1 MKSSDGMHYAP
12 KGKPAPVVK
21 PGEFVFAAVGLD
33 HGHIGGMCNGLME
46 AGATLKWIYDPDP
59 AKVEQ
64 YCKMY
69 PQARAA
75 RSEAEVLEDPEVR
88 LGLLGASLGLT
99 PGLTLKLPVWA
110 GSLGVLLAGVFVGML
125 ASALE
130 KILEVAPV
138 LLRRFHIMD
147 ESAGI
152 RWVMLV
158 GKTVGALL
166 GCLLYTL

>member
-1 MKSSDGMHYAP
+1 MA
-12 KGKPAPVVK
+12 KGY
-21 PGEFVFAAVGLD
+21 EAACAL
-33 HGHIGGMCNGLME
+33 LPRRLRE
-46 AGATLKWIYDPDP
+46 AALAVPEKE
-59 AKVEQ
+59 KVE
-64 YCKMY
+64 
-69 PQARAA
+69 
-75 RSEAEVLEDPEVR
+75 ELR
-88 LGLLGASLGLT
+88 LRQGGR
-99 PGLTLKLPVWA
+99 LTLTLPVWA

>member
-1 MKSSDGMHYAP
+1 MA
-12 KGKPAPVVK
+12 
-21 PGEFVFAAVGLD
+21 
-33 HGHIGGMCNGLME
+33 C
-46 AGATLKWIYDPDP
+46 
-59 AKVEQ
+59 
-64 YCKMY
+64 
-69 PQARAA
+69 
-75 RSEAEVLEDPEVR
+75 
-88 LGLLGASLGLT
+88 LLYTS
-99 PGLTLKLPVWA
+99 
-110 GSLGVLLAGVFVGML
+110 VLLAGVFVGML

>member
-1 MKSSDGMHYAP
+1 MNLRDLAGIP
-12 KGKPAPVVK
+12 L
-21 PGEFVFAAVGLD
+21 GLV
-33 HGHIGGMCNGLME
+33 
-46 AGATLKWIYDPDP
+46 AGAAMSVAVSCAWVVLHLP
-59 AKVEQ
+59 ARLQ
-64 YCKMY
+64 DMF
-69 PQARAA
+69 QAGSPRLFSLA
-75 RSEAEVLEDPEVR
+75 LL

-99 PGLTLKLPVWA
+99 PGLTLTLPVWA

>member
-1 MKSSDGMHYAP
+1 MNLRDLAGVP
-12 KGKPAPVVK
+12 L
-21 PGEFVFAAVGLD
+21 GLV
-33 HGHIGGMCNGLME
+33 
-46 AGATLKWIYDPDP
+46 AGAAMSVAVSCAWAVLHLP
-59 AKVEQ
+59 ARLQ
-64 YCKMY
+64 DMF
-69 PQARAA
+69 QAGSPRFFSLA
-75 RSEAEVLEDPEVR
+75 LL
-88 LGLLGASLGLT
+88 LGMLGASMGLT
-99 PGLTLKLPVWA
+99 PGWTLFLPAWV
-110 GSLGVLLAGVFVGML
+110 GSLGVLLAGIFVGML

-158 GKTVGALL
+158 GKAVGAAL

>member
-1 MKSSDGMHYAP
+1 MNLRDLAGIP
-12 KGKPAPVVK
+12 L
-21 PGEFVFAAVGLD
+21 GLV
-33 HGHIGGMCNGLME
+33 
-46 AGATLKWIYDPDP
+46 AGAAMSVAVSCAWAVLHLP
-59 AKVEQ
+59 ARLQ
-64 YCKMY
+64 DMF
-69 PQARAA
+69 QAGSPRLFSLA
-75 RSEAEVLEDPEVR
+75 LL
-88 LGLLGASLGLT
+88 LGLLGASL
-99 PGLTLKLPVWA
+99 GLTLKLPVWA

>member
-1 MKSSDGMHYAP
+1 MQNSDGMHYAP

-88 LGLLGASLGLT
+88 LVAGACVTSQRCALGLRVIAAGKDYFTDKAPLT
-99 PGLTLKLPVWA
+99 PWSNWRPPARPPRKRAANTCAIIPSACMWRAPYMPGSSLPR
-110 GSLGVLLAGVFVGML
+110 GPLA
-125 ASALE
+125 
-130 KILEVAPV
+130 
-138 LLRRFHIMD
+138 R
-147 ESAGI
+147 
-152 RWVMLV
+152 
-158 GKTVGALL
+158 
-166 GCLLYTL
+166 C

>member
-1 MKSSDGMHYAP
+1 MNLRDLAGIP
-12 KGKPAPVVK
+12 L
-21 PGEFVFAAVGLD
+21 GLV
-33 HGHIGGMCNGLME
+33 
-46 AGATLKWIYDPDP
+46 AGAAMSVAVSCAWAVLHLP
-59 AKVEQ
+59 ARLQ
-64 YCKMY
+64 DMF
-69 PQARAA
+69 QAGSPRLFSLA
-75 RSEAEVLEDPEVR
+75 LL

-99 PGLTLKLPVWA
+99 PGRTLTLPVWA

>member
-1 MKSSDGMHYAP
+1 MNLRDLAGIP
-12 KGKPAPVVK
+12 L
-21 PGEFVFAAVGLD
+21 GLV
-33 HGHIGGMCNGLME
+33 
-46 AGATLKWIYDPDP
+46 AGAAMSVAVSCAWAVLHLP
-59 AKVEQ
+59 ARLQ
-64 YCKMY
+64 DMF
-69 PQARAA
+69 QAGSPRLFSLA
-75 RSEAEVLEDPEVR
+75 LL

-99 PGLTLKLPVWA
+99 PGLTLTLPVWA

-138 LLRRFHIMD
+138 HIMD

>member
-1 MKSSDGMHYAP
+1 MTLTVTGVTLVIIAP
-12 KGKPAPVVK
+12 
-21 PGEFVFAAVGLD
+21 
-33 HGHIGGMCNGLME
+33 
-46 AGATLKWIYDPDP
+46 AGTVWKNW
-59 AKVEQ
+59 
-64 YCKMY
+64 
-69 PQARAA
+69 
-75 RSEAEVLEDPEVR
+75 SR
-88 LGLLGASLGLT
+88 LT
-99 PGLTLKLPVWA
+99 LPVWA

>member
-1 MKSSDGMHYAP
+1 MTWPGYPWDWW
-12 KGKPAPVVK
+12 PARPCPV
-21 PGEFVFAAVGLD
+21 AVSCAWAVLHLPARLQD
-33 HGHIGGMCNGLME
+33 MFQ
-46 AGATLKWIYDPDP
+46 AGSPRLFSLAL
-59 AKVEQ
+59 
-64 YCKMY
+64 
-69 PQARAA
+69 
-75 RSEAEVLEDPEVR
+75 L

-99 PGLTLKLPVWA
+99 PGLTLTLPVWA